1 MVLHRLSWTKTEKPG
16 CQSGPQTRI
25 TQTDYALR
33 IPVLIVLS
41 FQAEFGFAAL
51 ENPSGSNSAATVSR
65 TNVEG
70 IPERCYN
77 QKRSARFRH
86 RTCCIHPAYNRREV
100 NNPRGAQSGFR
111 NVAR

>member
-1 MVLHRLSWTKTEKPG
+1 MTLA
-16 CQSGPQTRI
+16 
-25 TQTDYALR
+25 DYALR
-33 IPVLIVLS
+33 IPVLIALS
-41 FQAEFGFAAL
+41 FPAEFGFAAL
-51 ENPSGSNSAATVSR
+51 ETFRFKFSHHRIR

-100 NNPRGAQSGFR
+100 NNPRGPRRAGFETWPGSSGGRAQP
-111 NVAR
+111 